1 VPRDA
6 CAAAEHRKRA
16 NRRRRRSAVQLC
28 PHSRALHSRQGR
40 VCAVRNDRCCE
51 GGRGCGQ

>member
-1 VPRDA
+1 VPRSA

-28 PHSRALHSRQGR
+28 PTGVLHSRQGR
-40 VCAVRNDRCCE
+40 VCAVPNDRCCE